1 MAGKVVGMQQVL
13 ARLHTVNA
21 DIRDKVMVRVVAS
34 AANSVRKEAQSIAK
48 RKNIRRTG
56 ALINNIVLKREHDV
70 DAGIIQYNVG
80 VRHGLGG
87 GNGGKKIISARK
99 GGGVTVQY
107 KNNPYYWF
115 WVEAG
120 HAVIGR
126 GKKRITR
133 MNHKTLKRERVNPDG
148 TRFVGAK
155 PFLLPALEARR
166 ANLPQ
171 FMQNRLNEEIAK
183 L

>member
-1 MAGKVVGMQQVL
+1 MAGNVIGIQQVL
-13 ARLHTVNA
+13 ARLHTVSN
-21 DIRDKVMVRVVAS
+21 DIQNKVMVRVVAA

-48 RKNIRRTG
+48 RKNIIRTG

-70 DAGIIQYNVG
+70 AAGIIQYNVG

-87 GNGGKKIISARK
+87 RGNSKKIIKARK
-99 GGGVTVQY
+99 NGGVTVSY
-107 KNNPYYWF
+107 KNDPYYWF

-120 HAVIGR
+120 HRTV
-126 GKKRITR
+126 KKNIASS
-133 MNHKTLKRERVNPDG
+133 KLSLKQRRAASS
-148 TRFVGAK
+148 TFVGAK

-166 ANLPQ
+166 ANLPE